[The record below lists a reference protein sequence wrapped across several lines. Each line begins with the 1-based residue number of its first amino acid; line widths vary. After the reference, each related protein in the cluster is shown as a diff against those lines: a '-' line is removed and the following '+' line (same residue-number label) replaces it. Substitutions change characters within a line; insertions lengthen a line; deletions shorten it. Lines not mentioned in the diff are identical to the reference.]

1 MKFSGRRRLK
11 LTTKWLFR
19 RSFIYSWIFCLSSA
33 FWSWNRFAEPSCAL
47 PTRKACKLKKLIQF
61 TKKCFSVHNNKR
73 NLTWAPEYVKCSGW
87 IGRASPWDRHKMW
100 IFEKKTK
107 LKYRNTERAANIC
120 KKEVRPFSLESK
132 LWIGCCAK
140 FGAEVTLC
148 FVSKNFKESPL
159 KFPFEIVS
167 N

>member
-33 FWSWNRFAEPSCAL
+33 FWSWNRFAKPSCAL

-107 LKYRNTERAANIC
+107 LKYRNAERATNIC

-140 FGAEVTLC
+140 FGAGVTLC